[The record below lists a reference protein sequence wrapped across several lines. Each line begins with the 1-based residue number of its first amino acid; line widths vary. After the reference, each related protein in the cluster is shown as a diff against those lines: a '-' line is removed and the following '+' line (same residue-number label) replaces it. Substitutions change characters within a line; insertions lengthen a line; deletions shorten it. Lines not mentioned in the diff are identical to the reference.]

1 MQRVGEPLPEAI
13 AAAESARAAF
23 KAAAA
28 SAGATK
34 VDATV
39 ATRHQESSSSD
50 ADSHA
55 GGNSVNTNERD
66 EKVSRLVARGPDGTR
81 GFHTTVDGKRW
92 TGVEAWVVSDV
103 IFAVICLYFAA
114 ADSRAQTWCFVFVG
128 PAMISTQRRTH
139 LHQSRNSTQQFLSLF
154 PLLHDDT

>member
-28 SAGATK
+28 SAAATK
-34 VDATV
+34 ADATIT
-39 ATRHQESSSSD
+39 ATRHKEFSASD
-50 ADSHA
+50 ADSRT
-55 GGNSVNTNERD
+55 GGASVNTNERD

-92 TGVEAWVVSDV
+92 TGVEAWVVSDG
-103 IFAVICLYFAA
+103 ICAVFLYLSATE
-114 ADSRAQTWCFVFVG
+114 SRRMLG
-128 PAMISTQRRTH
+128 
-139 LHQSRNSTQQFLSLF
+139 
-154 PLLHDDT
+154 LLVLWLL